1 MKSRLYPS
9 YFKLHVRWLSSLT
22 PVTYWS
28 KLLGIHCVAAFLQ
41 LELFRVY
48 TYDAKRGRGEKIT
61 ARGAGR
67 KMLSGG
73 S

>member
-1 MKSRLYPS
+1 MYPS

-28 KLLGIHCVAAFLQ
+28 MLLGTRCVSAFLQ

-48 TYDAKRGRGEKIT
+48 VSKFLLLLVCGDSVNYA
-61 ARGAGR
+61 
-67 KMLSGG
+67 L
-73 S
+73 